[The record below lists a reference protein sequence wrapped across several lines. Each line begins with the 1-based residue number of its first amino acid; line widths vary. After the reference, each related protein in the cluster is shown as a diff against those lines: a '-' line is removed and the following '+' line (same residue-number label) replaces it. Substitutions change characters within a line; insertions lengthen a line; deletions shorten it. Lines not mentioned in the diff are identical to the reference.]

1 MSLVFKQS
9 LRRELKR
16 RRAALSSDER
26 ERAAAR
32 ACANLLQ
39 EKRWQM
45 ARAVHIYSSFGDEFP
60 TDALRRAAFADGKRV
75 FAPVTPP
82 DGSPYLFHVEIFPDT
97 RFLPDSFG
105 IPTPVSADGAA
116 PLALDEL
123 LRAAAPDLVVTPLLG
138 FDAALHRLG
147 YGKGYY
153 DRFLGELQ
161 RRLSRM
167 PLVVGVAFY
176 EAQFL
181 DQLLPAEAHDVP
193 MDCVATENGVISK
206 RF

>member
-1 MSLVFKQS
+1 MFLVFKQS

-16 RRAALSSDER
+16 RRAALSPDER

-39 EKRWQM
+39 EKRWQT